1 MFNRVARNFFIGRSK
16 ADEDRVSRQKPVLI
30 FLHIPKTGGTTLN
43 KILEREVLPA
53 RRYHLHNFMTTA
65 NQPES
70 GMCQFLALSQQ
81 ERDQFDLLYGHIAMG
96 VHRFLSR
103 PCVYIALLRDP
114 LRRNVSSYFQ
124 SAKNKDNHYYEAI
137 KSGELTLEKFLIG
150 SGPNNQVIRRLH
162 GCNLFDREW
171 YGQDGKVLWEELQ
184 KEIDWI
190 FWESKVTPEMLE
202 EAKANLRDHFMLVGT
217 TERFSDFIFLLFR
230 KLGWGAVPYCRR
242 ENQSFLS
249 KKTVEELHP
258 DIVSGFMENSKYEQ
272 ALYAYAKRLFEQQW
286 SQLGAL
292 EKSRAYCNRLK
303 QRCYQGLKKVA
314 APFQR

>member
-30 FLHIPKTGGTTLN
+30 FLHIPKTGGTTLHEA
-43 KILEREVLPA
+43 LVREMPPE
-53 RRYHLHNFMTTA
+53 RRYQFYNVVTA
-65 NQPES
+65 ANASENRL
-70 GMCQFLALSQQ
+70 CQFLALSQQ
-81 ERDQFDLLYGHIAMG
+81 ERDHFDCLHGHIQMG
-96 VHRFLSR
+96 IHRLLSR
-103 PCVYIALLRDP
+103 PCVYVTLLRDP
-114 LRRNVSSYFQ
+114 LRRSVSSYFQ
-124 SAKNKDNHYYEAI
+124 AAKNKGGHHYEAI
-137 KSGELTLEKFLIG
+137 KSGELTLEKFLIEETHK
-150 SGPNNQVIRRLH
+150 SQIVKWLH

-171 YGQDGKVLWEELQ
+171 YGQDGKVLGEELQ

-202 EAKANLRDHFMLVGT
+202 KAKANLRDHFMLVGT
-217 TERFSDFIFLLFR
+217 TERFSDFIFLLSR

-242 ENQSFLS
+242 KNQSFLS
-249 KKTVEELHP
+249 KRAVEELHP

-303 QRCYQGLKKVA
+303 QR
-314 APFQR
+314 